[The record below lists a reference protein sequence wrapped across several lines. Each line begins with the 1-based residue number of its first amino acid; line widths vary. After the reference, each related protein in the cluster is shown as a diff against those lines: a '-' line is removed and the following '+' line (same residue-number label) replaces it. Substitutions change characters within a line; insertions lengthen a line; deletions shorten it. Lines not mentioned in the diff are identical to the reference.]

1 MTQLKDFIALYRLYR
16 KSHGRV
22 YAARRAYEITFVS

>member
-1 MTQLKDFIALYRLYR
+1 MSHIKDFVLLYRLYR